1 MLVQSMSDLAIGKAI
16 GRRFQELR
24 LRRNMSLTELSNETG
39 TSRQTLHLLLN
50 QGKGNLATV
59 IAVARALGDLESL
72 CLMLAEVPLSPIQLL
87 KLHGVQRQRASGVRK
102 NASQDRSPERPS
114 KDLDW

>member
-1 MLVQSMSDLAIGKAI
+1 MLVRSMSDFAIGEAI

-24 LRRNMSLTELSNETG
+24 LQRNMSFIELSNETG
-39 TSRQTLHLLLN
+39 TSRQTLHLLLH

-72 CLMLAEVPLSPIQLL
+72 GPMLAEVPLSPIQLL
-87 KLHGVQRQRASGVRK
+87 KLKGVQRQRASGVRK
-102 NASQDRSPERPS
+102 RANQDRSLPRPS